1 MRSAWTKMCVVGA
14 VVVAAGGLTVAS
26 AAAREGEGGTSF
38 TVAVH
43 ATGMAP
49 TPPFSA
55 GQNYAVSN
63 VVTSP
68 STHQPLGTVDI
79 ACVVN
84 PSGHA
89 DCQADFAF
97 NDGSQLL
104 LAGQAAFPHT
114 ASDVFSPGVVG
125 GTGHYRHA
133 RGDARI
139 LTTTF
144 ADSTTT
150 FNVD

>member
-1 MRSAWTKMCVVGA
+1 MRSAWTKMWVVGA
-14 VVVAAGGLTVAS
+14 VVVAAGGLAVAS
-26 AAAREGEGGTSF
+26 AAADDGGGGTSF

-43 ATGMAP
+43 STGVAP

-55 GQNYAVSN
+55 GQSYAVSN

-68 STHQPLGTVDI
+68 STHQRLGTLDI

-104 LAGQAAFPHT
+104 LAGQAPFPHT
-114 ASDVFSPGVVG
+114 ASDVFSLGVVG
-125 GTGHYRHA
+125 GTGQYRHA

-139 LTTTF
+139 VTTTF

-150 FNVD
+150 FDLD